1 MDGIDIYHVWANEA
15 EWISDAPSLAEARTA
30 ICLGIKGEFGVL
42 GNLAWHD
49 T

>member
-30 ICLGIKGEFGVL
+30 ICWIKLGEIRCFGEL
-42 GNLAWHD
+42 GMA
-49 T
+49 